1 VSARKSGGRC
11 RAAMEG
17 PVRHTWGW
25 GDRHTRKRRGTPP
38 SRITLSPHSTTAKMN
53 NRRQKQKVEMPLATW
68 ETLCSCP
75 MYFNTETTV
84 THKPLSTTI
93 HDTVTDWE
101 GYTLRITTTITLSHP
116 DSAIRAV
123 ERTQRAKGDT
133 HKHIRLTVTWPQQQL
148 QALGLAVVSHPQ
160 APTSPV
166 AHRHVPSRQQLHG
179 AGVHAARSVRVSPG
193 SGNDARRGAGEGAP
207 LHVSATQGRA
217 TDQGGPTQG
226 GE

>member
-1 VSARKSGGRC
+1 
-11 RAAMEG
+11 M
-17 PVRHTWGW
+17 
-25 GDRHTRKRRGTPP
+25 
-38 SRITLSPHSTTAKMN
+38 
-53 NRRQKQKVEMPLATW
+53 
-68 ETLCSCP
+68 
-75 MYFNTETTV
+75 
-84 THKPLSTTI
+84 
-93 HDTVTDWE
+93 TDWE

-133 HKHIRLTVTWPQQQL
+133 HKHIRLTVIWPQQQL

-166 AHRHVPSRQQLHG
+166 THRHVPSRQQLHG

-226 GE
+226 GEEEHRGMNKAMKQSSMNKLTQRAPRVQWPGHTVSVSSL